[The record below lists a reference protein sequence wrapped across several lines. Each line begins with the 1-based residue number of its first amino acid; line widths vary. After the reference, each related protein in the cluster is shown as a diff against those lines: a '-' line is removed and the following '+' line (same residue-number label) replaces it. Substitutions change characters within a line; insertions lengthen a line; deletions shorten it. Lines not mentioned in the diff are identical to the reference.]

1 MTKREREAE
10 IWQEYYRA
18 ISSYEYWGGI
28 RGSVS
33 SLLYE
38 LKQNRD
44 ALTQYESEGYN
55 RVLKVAQGLSDI
67 VKEVSSKYCSERPSK
82 PTSSRPYGDL

>member
-10 IWQEYYRA
+10 LWHEYYRA

-38 LKQNRD
+38 LKQDRD
-44 ALTQYESEGYN
+44 ALTQYESEGYS
-55 RVLKVAQGLSDI
+55 RVLKLAQELSET
-67 VKEVSSKYCSERPSK
+67 VKEVSDKYCTERPSK
-82 PTSSRPYGDL
+82 PASSRPYGDL

>member
-44 ALTQYESEGYN
+44 ALTQYERESYE
-55 RVLKVAQGLSDI
+55 RVLRLAI
-67 VKEVSSKYCSERPSK
+67 EICERMRCK
-82 PTSSRPYGDL
+82 C